1 MKHIL
6 AILFLP
12 FLVFAG
18 DLSITFVPQ
27 PKLLSALDQYQV
39 IIANRG
45 ESSERV
51 FGQAIFD
58 KAFQAGISLV
68 TYSNLQREIERAN
81 RRSFW
86 HYASLGTEYGG
97 QVATGLSAF
106 DLIKIDETKWKGV
119 IAGIA
124 FGLPLL
130 RGFIERESQPI
141 ELPNDLMPPI
151 FTVAPG
157 ESVGYAVFA
166 VPRSK

>member
-1 MKHIL
+1 MKVL

-12 FLVFAG
+12 FLLFAG
-18 DLSITFVPQ
+18 DLSITFIPQ
-27 PKLLSALDQYQV
+27 PKLLPALDQYQV
-39 IIANRG
+39 IIENRG

-51 FGQAIFD
+51 FGQGIFD

-68 TYSNLQREIERAN
+68 TYSNLQREIDRAN

-97 QVATGLSAF
+97 QVATGLSALG
-106 DLIKIDETKWKGV
+106 LIKIEETRWKG
-119 IAGIA
+119 ILAGVA

-130 RGFIERESQPI
+130 RGFIERERQPI
-141 ELPNDLMPPI
+141 ELPDDLMPPI
-151 FTVAPG
+151 FTVAAG

-166 VPRSK
+166 VPRSER